1 MRKRN
6 PLSAPTPGDI
16 IAFKP
21 ELDAKGHEQQGAR
34 PWLVVSV
41 KPFNEASKLVMVCP
55 ITSHQGTATSANA
68 AEVLLPAN
76 CGASGVI
83 ITFQLQTI
91 DWQARRVKV
100 LGSVPVATQKAV
112 QRNLKMCLG
121 L

>member
-1 MRKRN
+1 MSS
-6 PLSAPTPGDI
+6 PAPGDI

-21 ELDAKGHEQQGAR
+21 ELDAKGHEQQGTR

-41 KPFNEASKLVMVCP
+41 KPYNEASKLVMVCP
-55 ITSHQGTATSANA
+55 ITSHQGTASSANA

-76 CGASGVI
+76 CGATGVV

-91 DWQARRVKV
+91 DWQVRKAKR
-100 LGSVPVATQKAV
+100 LGGVPVATLKAV